1 MSISDTKLVT
11 ETQLDKILALY
22 TIHLLLSLQ
31 MDDCHVSASSPK
43 ITHNNK
49 EQR

>member
-11 ETQLDKILALY
+11 ETQLDKIVALY

-31 MDDCHVSASSPK
+31 MDEHDCHLSASSPK
-43 ITHNNK
+43 ITHK
-49 EQR
+49 KT